1 MIVDNFHIMRVPIFE
16 AKAHTPRTIDVDRP
30 LAFSIA
36 FERMQA
42 DALQHTDLIET
53 ACSIDSSKP
62 IESLLDVEP
71 GPGASAPSKS
81 RRVDELPQLLI
92 AIVYGAQHTMR
103 GVVVATV

>member
-1 MIVDNFHIMRVPIFE
+1 
-16 AKAHTPRTIDVDRP
+16 

-53 ACSIDSSKP
+53 ACSIDSSNP
-62 IESLLDVEP
+62 IESLLDVE
-71 GPGASAPSKS
+71 
-81 RRVDELPQLLI
+81 
-92 AIVYGAQHTMR
+92 R